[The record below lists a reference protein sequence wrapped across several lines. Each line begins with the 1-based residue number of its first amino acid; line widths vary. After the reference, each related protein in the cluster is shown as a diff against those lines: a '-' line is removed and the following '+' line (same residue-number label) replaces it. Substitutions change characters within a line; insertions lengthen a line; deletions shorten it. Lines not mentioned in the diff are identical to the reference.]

1 MDKKE
6 RMIDQ
11 QLKGRDITDENVLEA
26 MRKVDRKTFVPENM
40 KRHAYE
46 DTPLPIGNDQ
56 TISQPYIVA
65 YMAQTLEIKKD
76 EKVLEVG
83 SGCGYNAAVLAQ
95 LASHVYSIEI
105 IEWLAD
111 LAKKNIDAEG
121 VENVSV
127 RFGDGYKGWPEK
139 SPFDKIILTAATP
152 EIPKPLKDQLIVG
165 GKILAPISNSYQK
178 LVLLEKTGDDEFIEH
193 DMLHVRFVP
202 MTGEARSRKF

>member
-165 GKILAPISNSYQK
+165 GKILAPVSNSYQK

>member
-1 MDKKE
+1 
-6 RMIDQ
+6 MIDQ

-165 GKILAPISNSYQK
+165 GKILAPVSNSYQK